1 MKENVFLYCNI
12 KAEINGFILIS
23 NIENVIIIINK
34 GIATTKKIVMKLFF
48 SNLRTFLMLCDKL
61 ISNIYG
67 GDAFANF

>member
-12 KAEINGFILIS
+12 KAEIIGFILIS

-34 GIATTKKIVMKLFF
+34 GIATKKKLVMKLFF

-67 GDAFANF
+67 DDAFANF